1 MTYCIP
7 GVFRGVAG
15 VGTQPERSQQKD
27 MDSVP
32 SPLSCWPCYYVVIW
46 ATDCI
51 FILCNNTDSFSRI
64 RISRLVNHIY
74 RVVKIISNPCIHQEV
89 PNYHYPEEVDDGVV
103 GVVGVVG
110 DAGFLDYPTAPGE
123 DPAGTGPASRYRTG
137 FHHIVEEEDHRSFV
151 VGRIL
156 GSGSD
161 RIHLG
166 TVEEEGLG
174 TSCIA
179 AEEGRCKSCT
189 PGEGVGSVAGERCS
203 PDLRIGRWGPFLAT
217 RWVLLIQILVARAS
231 RQL

>member
-1 MTYCIP
+1 M
-7 GVFRGVAG
+7 
-15 VGTQPERSQQKD
+15 E
-27 MDSVP
+27 SVP
-32 SPLSCWPCYYVVIW
+32 CLLSCWPCCYIVIW

-103 GVVGVVG
+103 G
-110 DAGFLDYPTAPGE
+110 DAGFHLGCPTAPGE
-123 DPAGTGPASRYRTG
+123 DPAGTGPANRCRTG
-137 FHHIVEEEDHRSFV
+137 FRRTVEEGEHRSFV

-161 RIHLG
+161 RNHLG
-166 TVEEEGLG
+166 TVEEAGLG

-189 PGEGVGSVAGERCS
+189 PGEEVGSVAGERCS